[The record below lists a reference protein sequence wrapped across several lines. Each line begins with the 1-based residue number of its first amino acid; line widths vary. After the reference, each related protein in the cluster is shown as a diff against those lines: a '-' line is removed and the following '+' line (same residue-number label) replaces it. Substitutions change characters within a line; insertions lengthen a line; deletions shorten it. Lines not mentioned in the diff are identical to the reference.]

1 MQIGCQ
7 QFCID
12 PPFPVNRM
20 LREEKHQA
28 VSGHLYCRI
37 AALYPEN
44 DLPFYHVS
52 IDTVELWKDR
62 ETASRRSS
70 RKRWAETFTASAR
83 PPTRTT
89 APA

>member
-28 VSGHLYCRI
+28 VSGHL
-37 AALYPEN
+37 
-44 DLPFYHVS
+44 
-52 IDTVELWKDR
+52 VEG
-62 ETASRRSS
+62 
-70 RKRWAETFTASAR
+70 
-83 PPTRTT
+83 P
-89 APA
+89 

>member
-52 IDTVELWKDR
+52 IDTVELWQSR
-62 ETASRRSS
+62 EYKPQNRYCTKRPYTLGQQEQTRS
-70 RKRWAETFTASAR
+70 
-83 PPTRTT
+83 
-89 APA
+89 

>member
-52 IDTVELWKDR
+52 IDTVGCGR
-62 ETASRRSS
+62 TVRTASRRSS

>member
-44 DLPFYHVS
+44 DLPFYHVHL
-52 IDTVELWKDR
+52 IYV
-62 ETASRRSS
+62 
-70 RKRWAETFTASAR
+70 F
-83 PPTRTT
+83 
-89 APA
+89 